1 MLFQLRKTTTLIL
14 KRKRKRKKVIP
25 YEKLTHRRK
34 DERLDI
40 RDGIITKIKK
50 HKLRFDIAY
59 EKGIYDMTP
68 QEADIYVDSIDD
80 IIMLIKRM

>member
-1 MLFQLRKTTTLIL
+1 MKMITLV
-14 KRKRKRKKVIP
+14 KRKRKKVIH
-25 YEKLTHRRK
+25 YEKLTQRRK

-40 RDGIITKIKK
+40 RDGIITRIKK
-50 HKLRFDIAY
+50 HKVRFDIDF

-80 IIMLIKRM
+80 IIMLIKKM